1 MGHRFPLPKNMN
13 ENGQFVKNIILGI
26 LTAILGIVCT
36 GGTMWADAMYK
47 KVEFMAENQAESNE
61 RITKL
66 ETQFTYISQSLNEIK
81 EMVKYGQNG
90 NRSRRP

>member
-1 MGHRFPLPKNMN
+1 MKEDNQL
-13 ENGQFVKNIILGI
+13 VKNIILGI
-26 LTAILGIVCT
+26 ITAIIGVACT

-47 KVEFMAENQAESNE
+47 KAEFMAENQADSNE

-81 EMVKYGQNG
+81 EMVKYGKDG
-90 NRSRRP
+90 YRSRRP